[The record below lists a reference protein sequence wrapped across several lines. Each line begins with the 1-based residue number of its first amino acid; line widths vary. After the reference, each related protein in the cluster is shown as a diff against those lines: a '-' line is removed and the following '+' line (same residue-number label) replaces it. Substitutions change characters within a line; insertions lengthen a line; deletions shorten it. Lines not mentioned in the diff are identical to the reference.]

1 MFFAYDYGISKDRK
15 SNSIFRNIA
24 WAVSLDGQ
32 RVAARSE
39 QQRDESAIC
48 AGVHPHISCARRFA
62 ARYPYASYGIRIRV
76 ASPVFVF
83 VITV

>member
-48 AGVHPHISCARRFA
+48 AGVHPHISCAGRQR
-62 ARYPYASYGIRIRV
+62 PGT
-76 ASPVFVF
+76 PMHL
-83 VITV
+83 TVSGYVLLLLSLFL